1 MYNLQDILNLLKNK
15 NREYVTTKMS
25 LDEVCYLVKRAK
37 NENLDDFYKYDLV
50 VDEVKKVKED
60 FFYCK
65 RILNNGEAEDFYL
78 KKITVNEK
86 LFLNFTFE
94 KFMKNEIDLDELKN
108 ILKEIEES
116 EIFLIIADR
125 VFDYK
130 KEIIED
136 TIQFPFLAF

>member
-15 NREYVTTKMS
+15 NREYVTTKYD

-65 RILNNGEAEDFYL
+65 RILSNGEAEDFYL
-78 KKITVNEK
+78 KKIKVDIDS
-86 LFLNFTFE
+86 FLNFVQENIDNINELNAILREFE
-94 KFMKNEIDLDELKN
+94 ENEIY
-108 ILKEIEES
+108 
-116 EIFLIIADR
+116 LIIADR
-125 VFDYK
+125 AFDYK
-130 KEIIED
+130 HEMIED
-136 TIQFPFLAF
+136 TIQFPFLLF

>member
-15 NREYVTTKMS
+15 NREYVTTKYD

-37 NENLDDFYKYDLV
+37 TETIDDFYKFTLV
-50 VDEVKKVKED
+50 ADEVKKVKED

-65 RILNNGEAEDFYL
+65 RILSNSEAEDFYL
-78 KKITVNEK
+78 KKIKVDIDS
-86 LFLNFTFE
+86 FLNFVQENTDNI
-94 KFMKNEIDLDELKN
+94 NELN
-108 ILKEIEES
+108 AILKEIEES

-125 VFDYK
+125 AFDYK

-136 TIQFPFLAF
+136 TIQFPFLLF